1 MEKRARATHDKGEV
15 SVFSFGA
22 ARLPHVRMRP
32 QQQQQQQQQ
41 QQCVVCMESGVLCI
55 GQISVG
61 RFGGFFIAGANK
73 AARMKAASDHRACM
87 VAAIRDACG

>member
-41 QQCVVCMESGVLCI
+41 SLI
-55 GQISVG
+55 
-61 RFGGFFIAGANK
+61 
-73 AARMKAASDHRACM
+73 AASSRPLTAHIAQRAGNLFAPARSQPS
-87 VAAIRDACG
+87 VTLADRERVVDRAGDVKNLV